1 MRASG
6 WLHCSGRP
14 FPTRCLIAC
23 HYSRIETEDEERARV
38 KRLIDQ
44 LHTYNE
50 CKDVAQALIGKLAL
64 IEGRTTKDL
73 YPRFDLNLD
82 D

>member
-1 MRASG
+1 MHAIYWPNLSG
-6 WLHCSGRP
+6 KT
-14 FPTRCLIAC
+14 FPSARLIAC
-23 HYSRIETEDEERARV
+23 CFIRIETEGEERTRV

-64 IEGRTTKDL
+64 IEGCTTKEL